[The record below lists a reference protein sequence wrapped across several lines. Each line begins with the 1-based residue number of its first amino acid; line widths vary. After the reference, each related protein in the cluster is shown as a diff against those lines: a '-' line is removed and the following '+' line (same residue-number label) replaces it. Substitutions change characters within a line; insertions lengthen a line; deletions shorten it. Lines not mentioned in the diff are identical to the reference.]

1 MRPFAIATTSLM
13 ALFVAACTGA
23 PTGDPGS
30 TAVPQATPAP
40 IQPTCNDWGTSKF
53 FESASAQL
61 VEVCLQEGADPNNP
75 PERTGF
81 LFDAAA
87 DATDPR
93 VIWLLVEAG
102 ADPNERLRGGFTPL
116 HLAAHGN
123 PTPGI
128 IDALVGAGAIID
140 ARSNRGETP
149 LHWAWTNPSPAVVQA
164 LLRSGADPL
173 ASDQLGRFAD
183 PTGCVNWNTATFAR
197 LALLADFER
206 CLAGGAHTHAR
217 DSDGYT
223 ILHHAAANAD
233 GAVTELLLQA
243 GADVDARDGDGTTP
257 LHMAAESE
265 NLGTVMIL
273 LQAGA
278 DVHAPSRGLTPLHAA
293 ARNEGAKIV
302 TALLDFGADVNAD
315 PGGDGTPLLYA
326 VQVWKISKAVVN
338 ALLEAGADPRGRDDN
353 GESPLHAAARSSDP
367 EMTTLLAD
375 AGADVHARNEKGE
388 TPLHL
393 ARARNNLPAIR
404 ELLELGADPATRDNA
419 GRIADPDCFWDG
431 SGDPFRGWNFLAESP
446 VESVRGC
453 LESGVP
459 LDARDEE
466 GATPLA
472 SMVSTLDCCADF
484 ENVLPLFVAAG
495 ADVNARDEDG
505 RTPLHRAID
514 MSRRV
519 PASVLTIVTSA
530 LLDAG
535 ADANARDLRAS
546 TPLHVAAGWGE
557 SSQLVPLLA
566 AAGAD
571 LNARNNAGETP
582 LHVALRHK
590 LLGED
595 AATVRALLREG
606 ADPAA
611 RDSAG
616 NTADPLACD
625 RWGARSFFALA
636 TVDIVAGCIAARAD
650 VQADIDRLRD
660 TAPLFSAVA
669 WTPDPAVVT
678 VLLQAGADLHATGEI
693 WQYTPLH
700 HAAWSGTAG
709 VVRALLEAGADA
721 NARATDYRTD
731 YGWSWT
737 PLHLAAEHNPD
748 PEVVAALLEAGADL
762 SAPGGA
768 GFIPPSSSPLHH
780 AGSNPNPDVAAV
792 LLDAGADVNAV
803 SSTGETPLH
812 EAARANS
819 NPEVITL
826 LVEAGADV
834 NARDP
839 RGYTPLHTAA
849 ANNANPDIV
858 TALIAA
864 GAEVNARDPD
874 GYVPTG
880 RKANDRTPLLVASS
894 RFDSSPTWNTPV
906 VEALVRAGADLATTD
921 GSGRTPLHAAAL
933 YHPAIFP
940 LLLRLG
946 ADPNARDAEGKTP
959 LDYALGNRSLEG
971 LLEVRRMREAMRRG
985 RRAR

>member
-1 MRPFAIATTSLM
+1 MRAFVVANTLPV
-13 ALFVAACTGA
+13 ALFVAACAGGPGTDSTGA
-23 PTGDPGS
+23 NTSPAASPGAA
-30 TAVPQATPAP
+30 AVPTPAP
-40 IQPTCNDWGTSKF
+40 PTPTQPTCDDWGTGKF

-61 VEVCLQEGADPNNP
+61 VEVCLQEGADPNEP
-75 PERTGF
+75 PDRIGF
-81 LFDAAA
+81 IFDAAA

-93 VIWLLVEAG
+93 VIGLLVEAG
-102 ADPNERLRGGFTPL
+102 ADPNERRVRGGFTPL

-128 IDALVGAGAIID
+128 IDALVAAGAVID

-183 PTGCVNWNTATFAR
+183 PTGCVNWNTAAFAR

-223 ILHHAAANAD
+223 ILHHAAANAT

-243 GADVDARDGDGTTP
+243 GADVDARDDDGTTP

-265 NLGTVMIL
+265 NLAAVMIL
-273 LQAGA
+273 LEAGA
-278 DVHAPSRGLTPLHAA
+278 DVNAPSRGLTPLHAA
-293 ARNEGAKIV
+293 ARNEGPKIV

-315 PGGDGTPLLYA
+315 PGGYGTPLLYA
-326 VQVWKISKAVVN
+326 VQARKISKAVVI
-338 ALLEAGADPRGRDDN
+338 ALVEAGADARAPGDN
-353 GESPLHAAARSSDP
+353 GESPLHATARSPNP
-367 EMTTLLAD
+367 EVITLLAD
-375 AGADVHARNEKGE
+375 AGAHVHARNEKGE

-393 ARARNNLPAIR
+393 ARARNNLPTIR
-404 ELLELGADPATRDNA
+404 KLLELGADPEARDSV
-419 GRIADPDCFWDG
+419 GRIADPDCYWDG
-431 SGDPFRGWNFLAESP
+431 SGDPFRGWNFLANSP
-446 VESVRGC
+446 AESVLGC

-459 LDARDEE
+459 VDAPNEQ

-472 SMVSTLDCCADF
+472 SMVSTLGCCADF

-495 ADVNARDEDG
+495 ADV
-505 RTPLHRAID
+505 

-519 PASVLTIVTSA
+519 PASVLTIMTSA

-535 ADANARDLRAS
+535 ADANARDSRGS
-546 TPLHVAAGWGE
+546 TPLHVAASWGE

-571 LNARNNAGETP
+571 LNARNKAGETP
-582 LHVALRHK
+582 LHVALRHA

-595 AATVRALLREG
+595 AATVLALLREG

-616 NTADPLACD
+616 NAADPVACD

-636 TVDIVAGCIAARAD
+636 TVNIVAGCIAARAD
-650 VQADIDRLRD
+650 FQAPGDRLQD
-660 TAPLFSAVA
+660 AAPLFSAVA
-669 WTPDPAVVT
+669 WTRDPAVVT
-678 VLLQAGADLHATGEI
+678 VLLQAGADLHASGEF

-700 HAAWSGTAG
+700 HAARSGTAG
-709 VVRALLEAGADA
+709 VVRTLLEAGADA
-721 NARATDYRTD
+721 NARASDYKTD

-780 AGSNPNPDVAAV
+780 AGSNPNPAVAAV

-812 EAARANS
+812 DAARANS

-874 GYVPTG
+874 GFVPTG
-880 RKANDRTPLLVASS
+880 RKANDRTPLLVAST
-894 RFDSSPTWNTPV
+894 RFDSSPTWNAAV
-906 VEALVRAGADLATTD
+906 VEALVHAGADLALAD
-921 GSGRTPLHAAAL
+921 RSGSTPLHAAAFW
-933 YHPAIFP
+933 HPAVFP

-946 ADPNARDAEGKTP
+946 ADPNVRDADGKTP
-959 LDYALGNRSLEG
+959 LDYALENRSLEG
-971 LLEVRRMREAMRRG
+971 LPEVRRMREALRR
-985 RRAR
+985 R